1 MMHGHTLVRVTVAD
15 QGKTQARAGG
25 SDESVYSLSSH
36 NPKEIADIL
45 LRPGGS
51 ASTRTFRAIWAR
63 KAVGRV
69 VKVGAGV
76 DESLVG
82 RRVLV
87 LPTFEYGTWAQET
100 VVPASRL
107 IPVREDLDALQL
119 AMMPVTAATAYA
131 LLHDYVAGASLRM
144 LLEGT
149 GDPARSPSWSASST
163 RRAAWSRLPPRPVRR
178 PSFPSP
184 TLIYRGISLRSFYI
198 PGWLGDTPR
207 ERLEEIYGELA
218 ELVAQA

>member
-1 MMHGHTLVRVTVAD
+1 
-15 QGKTQARAGG
+15 
-25 SDESVYSLSSH
+25 
-36 NPKEIADIL
+36 
-45 LRPGGS
+45 
-51 ASTRTFRAIWAR
+51 
-63 KAVGRV
+63 
-69 VKVGAGV
+69 
-76 DESLVG
+76 
-82 RRVLV
+82 
-87 LPTFEYGTWAQET
+87 
-100 VVPASRL
+100 VPASRL

-218 ELVAQA
+218 ELVAQGVIGAEVEATYALDQFPVALAHAQRTARSGKVLFTPSAQAA